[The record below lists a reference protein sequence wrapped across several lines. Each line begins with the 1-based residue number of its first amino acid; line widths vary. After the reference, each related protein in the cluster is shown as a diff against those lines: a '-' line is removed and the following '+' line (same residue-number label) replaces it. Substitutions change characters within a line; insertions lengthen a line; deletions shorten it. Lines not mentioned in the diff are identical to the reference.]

1 VSNLPA
7 VRAGE
12 PSGKSLAARVSL
24 PDEDGELR
32 LHHLLAILLHS
43 RWLIL
48 GCVILALG
56 IAVAYT
62 RFTQPIYQAKA
73 TVRIDAK
80 TPSLPRVFPMLPQGS
95 EVGTEMEV
103 IASRRLIEDA
113 TRQLGL
119 QLRVERP
126 LGVSREDLLD
136 QVRISEDAR
145 ARGLQLQRLAD
156 DRFVATDAET
166 GEVIGQV
173 GPGERLE
180 MPGAGFRL
188 LPGASRHPVIEIAIT
203 RFRSAV
209 AMVSLGMSVERA
221 GREAD
226 VVILSYRDPDPGLV
240 WRVPNA
246 ILERFIERRQEMQKT
261 EARSQV
267 KFLRAQLDTLNRQL
281 GESEEELKDFRERA
295 QVVSPM
301 VEAQSRIQRL
311 VGLEAERSTLNA
323 ERAALAEL
331 LAKVD
336 AERADQQEGKPSPY
350 RQLLAFPSLLRSE
363 AASQLLR
370 SLTEVE
376 DQRSALLARRTSAD
390 ADVQLL
396 TGRIQELEEQLAT
409 IGRTYLNG
417 LTSQVASLDATL
429 NRFSS
434 ELRSMPQK
442 ELEYGRLERRPAVL
456 KEIYTLLQTRLKEAE
471 IAQAVDDASVTI
483 VDEAI
488 PSRSPITPKKHLAYL
503 MGLFGGLV
511 LGVGVALGRELLDLS
526 VRTRADVI
534 SATGLPVLALIPRI
548 GHRGRQSAMI
558 AVRSLTKQR
567 LKAKQ
572 RPQSQQSAP
581 PPMSPPS
588 PPTPLAPPPVRARPT
603 YTFLASTDETESDVI
618 ASDASAA
625 PVTPPANPAA
635 AWIAQ
640 IAHDN
645 ARSSQV
651 HLTLSELGS
660 AMAEAYSILQTN
672 LAFAR
677 LEDPVKT
684 LVLTSALPGE
694 GKTTTAVNLAIALTH
709 RGLNVLLIDADLRK
723 GQVHNL
729 FGIPRA
735 PGLTDVLHG
744 RCDAEIAR
752 RVIAL
757 EGGRSLSLLT
767 CGAPENSPPALVGS
781 SRMRNL
787 LGQVRDLYNLV
798 IVDSPPVNILTDA
811 ALLGTHAD
819 GVVLVA
825 RAGATDSSALAYAV
839 EQLGHVRAPVLGV
852 VLNDID
858 LKRHGTYDGAYR
870 YVDYKSYLGSAA
882 GNE

>member
-1 VSNLPA
+1 VPNLPA
-7 VRAGE
+7 WRDAE
-12 PSGKSLAARVSL
+12 SSGKSLAPRTTL
-24 PDEDGELR
+24 PEDGELR
-32 LHHLLAILLHS
+32 LHHIVAVLLHG

-48 GCVILALG
+48 GCMVLTLA

-62 RFTQPIYQAKA
+62 RLTQPVYQASA
-73 TVRIDAK
+73 TVRIDEN
-80 TPSLPRVFPMLPQGS
+80 TPNLPTVFRMLPQGN

-103 IASRRLIEDA
+103 ISSRRLIEDA

-119 QLRVERP
+119 QLRIARP
-126 LGVSREDLLD
+126 MGVSREDVVD
-136 QVRISEDAR
+136 QVRVAEDAPSR
-145 ARGLQLQRLAD
+145 ELRLLRQSD
-156 DRFVATDAET
+156 GRFVALDTKTEK
-166 GEVIGQV
+166 VIGSV
-173 GPGERLE
+173 RPGERLE
-180 MPGAGFRL
+180 TPGAGFRL
-188 LPGASRHPVIEIAIT
+188 LPDASRYEAIDIAVS

-209 AMVSLGMSVERA
+209 ALVSAGVSVARA

-226 VVILSYRDPDPGLV
+226 VVILSYRDPDAGLV
-240 WRVPNA
+240 WQVPNA
-246 ILERFIERRQEMQKT
+246 ILQRFIERRQEMQKT

-281 GESEEELKDFRERA
+281 GASEEELKDFRERA

-311 VGLEAERSTLNA
+311 VGLEAERSTLDA

-336 AERADQQEGKPSPY
+336 RERAVQEEGKPSPY

-396 TGRIQELEEQLAT
+396 TGRIEELEDQLAT
-409 IGRTYLNG
+409 IARTYLNG
-417 LTSQVASLDATL
+417 LTSQVGSLDATL
-429 NRFSS
+429 GRFSA
-434 ELRSMPQK
+434 ELRAMPQK

-471 IAQAVDDASVTI
+471 IAQAVDDASVTV

-488 PSRSPITPKKHLAYL
+488 PTRSPISPKKRVAYL
-503 MGLFGGLV
+503 MGLFGGLL
-511 LGVGVALGRELLDLS
+511 LGVTVALGRELMDIS
-526 VRTRADVI
+526 VRTRADVTT
-534 SATGLPVLALIPRI
+534 ATGLPVLALIPRI
-548 GHRGRQSAMI
+548 GHRGRKSAMI
-558 AVRSLTKQR
+558 AARSLTPQR
-567 LKAKQ
+567 SKTTQ
-572 RPQSQQSAP
+572 HPQP
-581 PPMSPPS
+581 PAISPA
-588 PPTPLAPPPVRARPT
+588 PPTPPVPSPEARSRPT
-603 YTFLASTDETESDVI
+603 YTFLGNAGNEEPDGSAPDE
-618 ASDASAA
+618 SAPAGARRAAVPQAAWVA
-625 PVTPPANPAA
+625 PVSPVKSPGP
-635 AWIAQ
+635 
-640 IAHDN
+640 
-645 ARSSQV
+645 QV
-651 HLTLSELGS
+651 RLTLSELGS

-677 LEDPVKT
+677 LDDPVKT

-694 GKTTTAVNLAIALTH
+694 GKTTTAVNLAIALTD
-709 RGLNVLLIDADLRK
+709 RGLSVLLIDADLRR

-729 FGIPRA
+729 FGIPRE
-735 PGLTDVLHG
+735 PGLSDVLHG
-744 RCDAEIAR
+744 RCDPETAR
-752 RVIAL
+752 RLIAL
-757 EGGRSLSLLT
+757 ENGRSLSLLT
-767 CGAPENSPPALVGS
+767 CGASENSPPAMVGS
-781 SRMRNL
+781 PRMRSL
-787 LGQVRDLYNLV
+787 LHQVRDLYNLV

-825 RAGATDSSALAYAV
+825 RAGSTDASALTYAV

-882 GNE
+882 ADD